1 MTKITLVSL
10 SLALALYG
18 CSNEQ
23 EQTTTANTV
32 TAEISQSQP
41 EQSMTQE
48 EASKK
53 LNEIFEQQFQAS
65 LELNPIQATAIG
77 VPGYNDKLPNFLS
90 PEFRK
95 KSHDFTVEWLDKVK
109 QIDRNLLTGQDR
121 LSYDIYVYQSEHS
134 LKGEQFPGHL
144 IPINQSSNIANF

>member
-23 EQTTTANTV
+23 EQTTTKTA
-32 TAEISQSQP
+32 TAEVSQSQS
-41 EQSMTQE
+41 EQTMTKE
-48 EASKK
+48 EASKA
-53 LNEIFEQQFQAS
+53 LNTIFEQQFQAS
-65 LELNPIQATAIG
+65 LALNPIQATAIG

-95 KSHDFTVEWLDKVK
+95 KVMTSP
-109 QIDRNLLTGQDR
+109 
-121 LSYDIYVYQSEHS
+121 LS
-134 LKGEQFPGHL
+134 G
-144 IPINQSSNIANF
+144 